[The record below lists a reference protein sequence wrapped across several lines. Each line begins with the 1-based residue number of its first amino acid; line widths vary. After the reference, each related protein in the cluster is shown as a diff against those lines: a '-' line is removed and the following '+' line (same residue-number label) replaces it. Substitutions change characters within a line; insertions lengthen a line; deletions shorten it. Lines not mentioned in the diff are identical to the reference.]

1 MTPPGTPKVIVTRPE
16 SSDGLLSTALRE
28 VGCEPVVA
36 PGFTYAPASTAPTA
50 DEVAASGW
58 TVWTSAASV
67 EAVVPRPA
75 AGSHHAAVGGATAQA
90 LAEAGIEAEIV
101 GDGGGAEL
109 AELLLERLEPGT
121 HLLYPRS
128 AKADRSFAERLRT
141 FGIEVDD
148 RIAYDVLDADPALLR
163 AALTPDVAAVTFAS
177 PSAVKGF
184 ADAVGDALL
193 ARDDV
198 VVASIG
204 ATTTGALRSHLREPD
219 VVAAQPSFTALA
231 DAVAAALQGARQG

>member
-1 MTPPGTPKVIVTRPE
+1 MTPKVIVTRPE
-16 SSDGLLSTALRE
+16 GSDGLLSTALRDA
-28 VGCEPVVA
+28 GCEPVVA
-36 PGFTYAPASTAPTA
+36 PGFTYAAAAPVPTPSDVASSP
-50 DEVAASGW
+50 W

-67 EAVVPRPA
+67 EAVGPHPS

-90 LAEAGIEAEIV
+90 LAEFGVEADLV

-109 AELLLERLEPGT
+109 AELLLEHLEPGT
-121 HLLYPRS
+121 RILYPRS

-148 RIAYDVLDADPALLR
+148 RAAYDVLDADPSVLR
-163 AALTPDVAAVTFAS
+163 AALTADTAAVAFAS

-184 ADAVGDALL
+184 ADAVGAEFMR
-193 ARDDV
+193 RDDV

-204 ATTTGALRSHLREPD
+204 ATTTGALRSYLRAPD
-219 VVAAQPSFTALA
+219 VVAREPSFVALA
-231 DAVAAALQGARQG
+231 EAVGSALHTVSQR

>member
-1 MTPPGTPKVIVTRPE
+1 MTPPGTPKVVVTRPE
-16 SSDGLLSTALRE
+16 RSDGLLSTALRE
-28 VGCEPVVA
+28 VGCDPVVA
-36 PGFTYAPASTAPTA
+36 PGFTYAPAATAPTA
-50 DEVAASGW
+50 DEVAASEW
-58 TVWTSAASV
+58 TAWTSAASV
-67 EAVVPRPA
+67 EAVAPRPA

-90 LAEAGIEAEIV
+90 LAQTGIEAEIV

-109 AELLLERLEPGT
+109 AELLLAQLEPGT
-121 HLLYPRS
+121 RILYPRS

-148 RIAYDVLDADPALLR
+148 RVAYEVLDADPARLR

-184 ADAVGDALL
+184 ADAAGEALL

-198 VVASIG
+198 MVASIG
-204 ATTTGALRSHLREPD
+204 PTTTGALRSHLREPD
-219 VVAAQPSFTALA
+219 VVAANPSFTALA
-231 DAVAAALQGARQG
+231 EAVATALQGVRQG